1 MQAKNQGCT
10 KERRRRIEQEN
21 TCFEYDDDDDV
32 DDGGGGT
39 VSLLEDGDAEQP
51 PARDVRISASPTACL
66 VDGVEGCQV
75 RDEDAFQTKEQM

>member
-32 DDGGGGT
+32 DEGGGGT

-51 PARDVRISASPTACL
+51 PARDVRIGIA
-66 VDGVEGCQV
+66 DGMPRRRGGGMSG
-75 RDEDAFQTKEQM
+75 T